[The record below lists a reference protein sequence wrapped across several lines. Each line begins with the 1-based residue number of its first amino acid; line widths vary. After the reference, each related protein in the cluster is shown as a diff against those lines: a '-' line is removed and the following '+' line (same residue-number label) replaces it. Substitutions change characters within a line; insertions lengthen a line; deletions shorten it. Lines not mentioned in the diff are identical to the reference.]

1 MRCLAFQ
8 QSRARSKPGHS
19 ASFLLYVYML
29 LWVVLRIEAA
39 PQEQVELFEK
49 NVRPIF
55 ATKCQPCHGPKQ
67 KMAGLDLMSA
77 AGFLRGADS
86 GTLVDPADLDNS
98 RLLKAIS
105 YQERIKM
112 PPAGRLGDEEI
123 AEIREWIR
131 VGAPWPDD
139 SIKPVKSDQPEKHTY
154 PRAGKDFWSFQ
165 PLRKGIPP
173 EVKDRAWVQN
183 DIDRFILAKLEEK
196 GLKPSPPADKL
207 TLIRRATLDL
217 TGLTPTESEIHDFL
231 NDRSPDAFAKLV
243 EHLLASPRY
252 GERWG
257 RHWLDIA
264 RYADSTGTD
273 EDYRYPY
280 AWRYR
285 DYVIGVFNRDLPYD
299 RFMREQVAGDLLPA
313 EDGSLVNTNGIIA
326 TGFLALGP
334 KLIAE
339 SDKTKSFYDVVDE
352 QIDVTGKAFLGLT
365 LACARCHDH
374 KFDPITTK
382 DYYSLASIF
391 ASTKQ
396 FAKLEGIESKL
407 YFAPLVPKE
416 EAERYTGHQKKID
429 RKQSEI
435 DRLTE
440 TEGRL
445 YRNRFATQIAAYM
458 LAARKAYAEST
469 PPEQAALDAASDR
482 DMLARWVEYLK
493 PTNERRAHLE
503 PWYQA
508 DMKSLARI
516 AKDYQDGFIATAAER
531 DRAIAEWEKEV
542 TAAEARGEEPPER
555 PKFVAEDRFYT
566 EVSTNAKEESPRPTG
581 PFALSEKDSEKLFT
595 ETARAQLKLLR
606 TQLEQLKKSGP
617 PEPAFACGVAEGKII
632 DQPVFIRGN
641 HEAKGEIVPKR
652 IPVVLA
658 GDQQPPITQGSGRLE
673 LASWLAQPRNPL
685 PARVMVNRIWQWH
698 FGGGIVRTPSNF
710 GMTGEPPTHPELLD
724 YLARQFVASGWSFR
738 AMHRLIMLSNTYQM
752 SSEASPEQRQRD
764 PDNLLLSRFRI
775 RRLDIE
781 EIRDSLLW
789 VDGSLDLSMGGT
801 LQRGF
806 GTDVAFSEDRKS
818 LNPDES
824 KRRMVYLPL
833 RRSNLATVLNLFD
846 FGDATTSNEARMPT
860 NVAPQAL
867 YMMNSKFV
875 SERTKALASKL
886 LADDSDEAR
895 RFERA
900 WLLVVGWRPSTA
912 EVEEARRYIAGFP
925 GKSDDNEGRLLA
937 WSSFCR
943 TLVASNH
950 FIYVR

>member
-1 MRCLAFQ
+1 MGQLR
-8 QSRARSKPGHS
+8 RST
-19 ASFLLYVYML
+19 SFLFCSYTL
-29 LWVVLRIEAA
+29 LWAVLRIEAS
-39 PQEQVELFEK
+39 PQQQLELFERK
-49 NVRPIF
+49 IRPIF
-55 ATKCQPCHGPKQ
+55 ATRCNPCHAPEQ

-77 AGFLRGADS
+77 AGFRRGADS
-86 GTLVDPADLDNS
+86 GALVDPSNVDNS

-105 YQERIKM
+105 YRERIKM
-112 PPAGRLGDEEI
+112 PPAGRLADEEI
-123 AEIREWIR
+123 ADIREWLRI
-131 VGAPWPDD
+131 GAPWPDEPN
-139 SIKPVKSDQPEKHTY
+139 KPIRSDQPEKHSY
-154 PRAGKDFWSFQ
+154 PRAGKDFWSLQ
-165 PLRKGIPP
+165 PLRTGIPP

-196 GLKPSPPADKL
+196 GLKPPPPADKL

-217 TGLTPTESEIHDFL
+217 TGLTPTESEIHDFV
-231 NDRSPDAFAKLV
+231 NDQSPDVFAKLV
-243 EHLLASPRY
+243 ERLLASPRY

-257 RHWLDIA
+257 RHWLDVA

-285 DYVIGVFNRDLPYD
+285 DYVIGAFNRGLPYN
-299 RFMREQVAGDLLPA
+299 RFIKEQVAGDLLPA
-313 EDGSLVNTNGIIA
+313 EDRGLVNIDGIIA

-339 SDKTKSFYDVVDE
+339 SDKTKSFYDIVDE

-374 KFDPITTK
+374 KFDPISTK

-416 EAERYTGHQKKID
+416 EAERYEAHHKKID

-435 DRLTE
+435 DRFIE
-440 TEGRL
+440 SEGRQ
-445 YRNRFATQIAAYM
+445 YRNRFAPQIAAYM
-458 LAARKAYAEST
+458 LAARKVYAEST
-469 PPEQAALDAASDR
+469 PLEQSALDATLDR

-493 PTNERRAHLE
+493 PTNERRVHLE

-508 DMKSLARI
+508 DTQSFARV
-516 AKDYQDGFIATAAER
+516 AKDYQNHFIATAAER
-531 DRAIAEWEKEV
+531 DRAIAEWEKELN
-542 TAAEARGEEPPER
+542 AAEARGEEAPER
-555 PKFVAEDRFYT
+555 PQFVAEDRFYT
-566 EVSTNAKEESPRPTG
+566 EVSTNAKEESPRPNG
-581 PFALSEKDSEKLFT
+581 PFALPEKDSESLFT

-606 TQLEQLKKSGP
+606 TQLDQLKKSGP
-617 PEPAFACGVAEGKII
+617 PEPAFACGVAEGKTIE
-632 DQPVFIRGN
+632 QPVFIRGN

-652 IPVVLA
+652 FPVVLA
-658 GDQQPPITQGSGRLE
+658 GDQQPPITHGSGRLE
-673 LASWLAQPRNPL
+673 LANWLAQPGNPL

-698 FGGGIVRTPSNF
+698 FGEGIVRTPSNF
-710 GMTGEPPTHPELLD
+710 GMTGERPTHPELLD
-724 YLARQFVASGWSFR
+724 YLASQFVASGWSIR
-738 AMHRLIMLSNTYQM
+738 AMHRLIMLSSTYQM
-752 SSEASPEQRQRD
+752 SSEASPEKRQQD
-764 PDNLLLSRFRI
+764 PDNLLLSRFRV

-789 VDGSLDLSMGGT
+789 LDGSLDLSMGGT
-801 LQRGF
+801 LQKGF

-818 LNPDES
+818 FNPDES

-833 RRSNLATVLNLFD
+833 RRANLATVLNLFD

-886 LADDSDEAR
+886 LADDSNEGR
-895 RFERA
+895 RFEHA
-900 WLLVVGWRPSTA
+900 WILVLGRQPSVA

-925 GKSDDNEGRLLA
+925 GRSDSSEERLLA
-937 WSSFCR
+937 WSSFCQS
-943 TLVASNH
+943 LVASND
-950 FIYVR
+950 FIYVY